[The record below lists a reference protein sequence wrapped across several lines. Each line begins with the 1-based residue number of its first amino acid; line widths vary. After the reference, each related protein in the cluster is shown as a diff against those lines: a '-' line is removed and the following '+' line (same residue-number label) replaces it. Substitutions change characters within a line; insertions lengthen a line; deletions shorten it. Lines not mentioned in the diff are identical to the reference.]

1 MQWGKF
7 ERRNSP
13 QVKFERTVESK
24 ILLKFI
30 LMEYVFPL
38 KKYLFLPLARHRGII
53 IISSWNSWYYY
64 YFFIS
69 CHFSEVKMNFPSKD
83 FGLLWKWQY
92 ALLQYFNVPVHAN

>member
-24 ILLKFI
+24 MLLKFI

-38 KKYLFLPLARHRGII
+38 KKYLFLPLARHHGII
-53 IISSWNSWYYY
+53 IISSWKKKKKVVAIFLPFLRS
-64 YFFIS
+64 
-69 CHFSEVKMNFPSKD
+69 
-83 FGLLWKWQY
+83 
-92 ALLQYFNVPVHAN
+92 